1 MTNLKIKK
9 YHTYPVKVPLRIKP
23 KASTGEIPYGNFV
36 VLKIDTNI
44 DISGNSYVFTFRED
58 MLKPTAD
65 LINTV
70 CEGIIDEV
78 IDPNTQIEKLRN
90 RYTLLDKF
98 GLLGQAFAGI
108 DMALWDIFSKKSLP
122 SSLPRSAPTY
132 LPGIRT
138 NPFFSISS
146 KNDDLQNPAMSS

>member
-1 MTNLKIKK
+1 MNNLKIKK

-36 VLKIDTNI
+36 VLKIDTNS

-108 DMALWDIFSKKSLP
+108 DMALWDIFSK
-122 SSLPRSAPTY
+122 
-132 LPGIRT
+132 
-138 NPFFSISS
+138 N
-146 KNDDLQNPAMSS
+146 